1 MILDFKKSFK
11 LRKNCGI
18 ILNVGGSVNIVNF
31 RQYLYFCFQIGRF
44 FIMFNI
50 GDRVVYPMHGAGVI
64 ESIEE
69 REILGQKQK
78 YYIMKMPVGDIQVM
92 VPTNNAQEVGM
103 REVIQCKDADRVLNV
118 LSGERTEMNAN
129 WNKRYRENMDKIKSG
144 NIFEVA
150 EVVKNLAYK
159 NNEKGLS
166 AGEKKLYNSAK
177 QILISELVLANQ
189 ASKDE
194 IESLVEEKLN
204 LHEN

>member
-1 MILDFKKSFK
+1 
-11 LRKNCGI
+11 
-18 ILNVGGSVNIVNF
+18 
-31 RQYLYFCFQIGRF
+31 
-44 FIMFNI
+44 MFNI

-194 IESLVEEKLN
+194 IESLVEEKLS
-204 LHEN
+204 LHEAN

>member
-1 MILDFKKSFK
+1 
-11 LRKNCGI
+11 
-18 ILNVGGSVNIVNF
+18 
-31 RQYLYFCFQIGRF
+31 
-44 FIMFNI
+44 MFNI

-69 REILGQKQK
+69 REILGEKQK

-103 REVIQCKDADRVLNV
+103 REVIQCKDADRVLSV

-159 NNEKGLS
+159 NSEKGLS

-204 LHEN
+204 LHDAN